1 MPYAN
6 WVLTNWPDNTGPK
19 LTDNFF
25 SAQIIGPTAAEIS
38 ARLPRQTNKLAF
50 QSKFSDDAPKKIRRQ
65 GCFARTTFFVRLHF
79 FRAHGMYNVA
89 TSPSFKVNNRII
101 KFLPTHSGLR
111 QGYPGDGACSG
122 IFGTKKCK
130 RPAYVTARKK
140 FIYGSNAN
148 KQLRNR
154 GSFANGSFFERC

>member
-1 MPYAN
+1 MQIGF
-6 WVLTNWPDNTGPK
+6 LQTGQTTPVQ
-19 LTDNFF
+19 
-25 SAQIIGPTAAEIS
+25 SWQIIFFGANYRPNCSRNFGPTPSPNKQISLPIEIF
-38 ARLPRQTNKLAF
+38 RRR
-50 QSKFSDDAPKKIRRQ
+50 PKKIRRQ